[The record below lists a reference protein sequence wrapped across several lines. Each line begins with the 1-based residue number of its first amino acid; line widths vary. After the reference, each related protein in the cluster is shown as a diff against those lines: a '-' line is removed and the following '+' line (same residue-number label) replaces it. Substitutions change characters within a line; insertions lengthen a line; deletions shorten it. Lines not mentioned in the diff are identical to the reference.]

1 MSTVQKVNFETV
13 SNLMHLQTRDFPL
26 VDPDL
31 ANPFNANALVDG
43 EWMTLTSANK
53 MQRAVDVVGGSPG
66 DAATLP
72 SWPLWA
78 ERGRTDVQA
87 RGERASTLLYLGQWE
102 FDTRI
107 FNATSMVL
115 LGRVSVAVIALGGK
129 QYSGLVANGTVAS
142 PGSGITVGIITRLPA
157 TNGGKLRIRGGIFF

>member
-26 VDPDL
+26 ADPNL
-31 ANPFNANALVDG
+31 ANPYNTNALVDG
-43 EWMTLTSANK
+43 EWMTLNSSNK
-53 MQRAVDVVGGSPG
+53 MLRAVDVVGGAPG
-66 DAATLP
+66 DAAVLP

-87 RGERASTLLYLGQWE
+87 RGERSSTLLWLGQWE

-107 FNATSMVL
+107 FNAAAMTLM
-115 LGRVSVAVIALGGK
+115 GRVSVAVIALGGK
-129 QYSGLVANGTVAS
+129 QYSGLVANGTIAT
-142 PGSGITVGIITRLPA
+142 PGLGITVGVITRLPA
-157 TNGGKLRIRGGIFF
+157 TNGGKLRIRGGIFY